1 MSRNSSPFYKAV
13 SETAAAI
20 DSGLRSFMLK
30 VFNYMGFGLA
40 ITGAVAFLIST
51 SPALLSF
58 MLSTQMYILL
68 FLAEIGIC
76 LYVSFRINKI
86 QTSTAQSLFWT
97 FAVLM
102 GASLSSIF
110 VIYTGESVA
119 STFFITS
126 SMFLSMSLYGYTTGK
141 DLSNLGSI
149 LAMGVIGLVVASIV
163 NIFMRNSTFSLII
176 SGLGVLIF
184 TGLTA
189 YDVQKIKAF
198 YLAEDDMEISNK
210 KAIVGA
216 LNLYLDFINLFIYIL
231 RFVGMRKD

>member
-13 SETAAAI
+13 SDNAAAI
-20 DSGLRSFMLK
+20 DSGLRAFMLK

-51 SPALLSF
+51 SPELLSV

-68 FLAEIGIC
+68 FLAQIGIC
-76 LYVSFRINKI
+76 FYVSFRINRIKA
-86 QTSTAQSLFWT
+86 STAQSLFWT

-110 VIYTGESVA
+110 VIYTGESIA

-141 DLSNLGSI
+141 DLSKLGSI
-149 LAMGVIGLVVASIV
+149 LLMGVIGLIVASVV
-163 NIFMRNSTFSLII
+163 NLFMQNSVFSLII

-198 YLAEDDMEISNK
+198 YFSGDDIEISSK
-210 KAIVGA
+210 KAIIGA

-231 RFVGMRKD
+231 RFVGMRRD

>member
-13 SETAAAI
+13 SDNAAAI
-20 DSGLRSFMLK
+20 DSGLRAFMLK

-51 SPALLSF
+51 SPELLSV
-58 MLSTQMYILL
+58 MLSMHILL
-68 FLAEIGIC
+68 FLAQIGIC
-76 LYVSFRINKI
+76 FYVSFRINRI
-86 QTSTAQSLFWT
+86 TASTAQSLFWT

-110 VIYTGESVA
+110 VIYTGESIA

-141 DLSNLGSI
+141 DLSKLGSI
-149 LAMGVIGLVVASIV
+149 LLMGVIGLIVASVV
-163 NIFMRNSTFSLII
+163 NLFMQNSVFSLII

-198 YLAEDDMEISNK
+198 YFSGDDIEISSK
-210 KAIVGA
+210 KAIIGA

-231 RFVGMRKD
+231 RFIGMRKD